1 MKKVLFLIALA
12 PMAVWAQTG
21 TNSANTVALKPVAE
35 NGFTVSGILKGF
47 DDNTTIDLLNPN
59 TGAPEASG
67 KIIAGKFTITGKM
80 PFPDYRVLVVNGQ
93 PPYLP
98 LYLDN
103 SNVKIVGTKEG
114 FEKASIT
121 GSASH
126 NEFIAFNAIAKPY
139 EKIFMQQEE
148 ADPETAKK
156 AATELQ
162 QFIGQY
168 PNSYVTPL
176 AIYRVHQLT
185 DDVDVLE
192 KSYDKLSADVKKASV
207 AVYLATII
215 KDNKKFP
222 VGKPLDDFSQ
232 ADTSGKMISLSSL
245 RGKYVLVDF
254 WASWCGPCRQENPN
268 IVANFNKYKNKNFTV
283 LGVSL
288 DKSKEPWLEAIKADG
303 LAWTHVSDL
312 KGWNNEVS
320 TKFEI
325 FSIPQSLLLDPQGN
339 VIAKN
344 LRGLALEAKLAE
356 LIK

>member
-1 MKKVLFLIALA
+1 M
-12 PMAVWAQTG
+12 TG
-21 TNSANTVALKPVAE
+21 FDENTPVA
-35 NGFTVSGILKGF
+35 
-47 DDNTTIDLLNPN
+47 LLNPN

-67 KIIAGKFTITGKM
+67 KITAGKFTITGKM
-80 PFPDYRVLVVNGQ
+80 PFPDYRVLVVNNE

-103 SNVKIVGTKEG
+103 SKVKIEGTKKD

-126 NEFIAFNAIAKPY
+126 NEFMAFNTIAKPY

-148 ADPETAKK
+148 ADPATAKK
-156 AATELQ
+156 GAADLQ
-162 QFIGQY
+162 QFIAQY
-168 PNSYVTPL
+168 PTSYVTPL

-185 DDVDVLE
+185 NDVVVLE
-192 KSYDKLSADVKKASV
+192 TSYNKLPADVKKASV

-222 VGKPLDDFSQ
+222 VGQPLADFSQ

-268 IVANFNKYKNKNFTV
+268 IVANFNKYKNKNFTI

-320 TKFEI
+320 TKFDI